1 VCAIIIILTQTL
13 VQGGLTHM
21 CYIHPKD
28 NIDGKCAPF
37 KGGKPECAE
46 AGQCIGYAA
55 HKMRR
60 IQGLATGADIVLTT
74 YQTLEKQKG
83 TLKTVGWAR
92 VVLDEMQVC
101 LEFRV

>member
-1 VCAIIIILTQTL
+1 MCHHHDFDADPSL
-13 VQGGLTHM
+13 QGGLTHM

-46 AGQCIGYAA
+46 VGQCIGYAA

-60 IQGLATGADIVLTT
+60 IQELATGADIVLTT

-92 VVLDEMQVC
+92 VVLDEMQVGW
-101 LEFRV
+101 EFRG